1 MDLREGQYVYTTV
14 TFGPLLAILT
24 VPSLWHQQKPQ
35 NQASQ
40 PRRRYQSYQDCRKV
54 RGTSLYNA
62 AVQDSSIVDARVQK
76 RPLLRPTI
84 PSPYASADQQKVVY
98 VSAKT
103 PFVSAVKRV
112 RKLLAEI
119 DKRSMGKVDLLN
131 KKGSDK
137 QNLRRLGEKAA
148 PSTGKEP
155 EAVVLKATNKAIE
168 NVLGLALYFQGQDDC
183 SVRLKTGTL
192 GVVDDIVV
200 SDPPVGAEGAAGE
213 DEDEDEELPESRV
226 RKVTVVEVAVC
237 LK

>member
-1 MDLREGQYVYTTV
+1 M
-14 TFGPLLAILT
+14 PL
-24 VPSLWHQQKPQ
+24 
-35 NQASQ
+35 
-40 PRRRYQSYQDCRKV
+40 
-54 RGTSLYNA
+54 SLYIA
-62 AVQDSSIVDARVQK
+62 AVQDSFVVDARVQK

-112 RKLLAEI
+112 RKLLTEI
-119 DKRSMGKVDLLN
+119 DKRSMGKVDLFSH
-131 KKGSDK
+131 KGSDK
-137 QNLRRLGEKAA
+137 HNLRMLGEKAA
-148 PSTGKEP
+148 SSISKEP
-155 EAVVLKATNKAIE
+155 EAVVLKATNRAIE

-183 SVRLKTGTL
+183 SVRLKTGTV

-200 SDPPVGAEGAAGE
+200 SDPQVGAEGAE
-213 DEDEDEELPESRV
+213 EEDEDEELPESRV